1 MFTPAELTLPQGATW
16 PSIRSS
22 AAWYARWKPFII
34 EVSALVL
41 AISASMILG
50 MLSFCGMLAL
60 WPLGIIRACI
70 SFVLAIAYEGE
81 IYLQNIRGSLEKL
94 TTPGIE
100 EYERQMTGL
109 YLQEKLARFDHNRN
123 RLLITEPTDEDKIR
137 VCQFNEVLII
147 RNAHDYQMGFRN
159 QSGVYEQ
166 KSIDINQTE
175 FLKSY
180 SSEQFIENQAHNQ
193 YIHAVYQKLYGSDAV
208 ERSRENYPLLIS
220 IYLSQREHVEQWTN
234 YLRTQPFNEEHQNIL
249 NRLNEHVQALEK
261 TMIEHLFHQNTPV
274 IDIEPVLGF
283 KNPNIPM
290 INSSFDFRTMH
301 LTNQPIEG
309 IDFDNLPVG
318 LEQFNKKKLKMLSK
332 YHYNFHS
339 NELKKWISAED
350 RQHWRSQL
358 GWHTLYSRLA
368 IAASLFA
375 GIVMG
380 LGTTYLITESFASMP
395 LLAAISLSAFPGII
409 VPLALIAG
417 GAYGLLIYNS
427 MTDMLLNN
435 PFTKFFDRMRANTQN
450 TSLKSKLMLG
460 VTTFLFLLT
469 MLLTYC
475 TIGTWLTIFHQHKP
489 LFALMS
495 LLPKVILNI
504 IIPAFIGLSILPF
517 SIQSIANTLDNIEED
532 PSFNHFIDLWAKGNL
547 FNTIWEAIPKNA
559 AQRDTLLWKYLIPKF
574 LGVSA
579 EEFAQETIEQ
589 KWNPY
594 RILLRLLF
602 EPLEKLLFT
611 GHLYSAAVT
620 GDQVEGLSKFWSLVI
635 NGGFELVEDYDYLY
649 PNHVHRRDAS
659 AMVKNSFQGSDDHN
673 HDNTIP
679 LRLLKYLFDP
689 LIRRAAQWDYDYDA
703 APIENRRSVQ
713 QRYETLQ
720 GLKPHTA
727 APNIP
732 KYRTQANHKLFLFK
746 SGMATS
752 VPLKDLCCTQVAMPT
767 L

>member
-1 MFTPAELTLPQGATW
+1 MFAPIEQIPGLTTPPRSTW
-16 PSIRSS
+16 PSIGTYS
-22 AAWYARWKPFII
+22 ALYARWKPVII

-60 WPLGIIRACI
+60 WPLSIGRACI

-81 IYLQNIRGSLEKL
+81 IYLQNLRGSLEKL
-94 TTPGIE
+94 ATPGVE

-109 YLQEKLARFDHNRN
+109 YLQEKLAQFDHNRN
-123 RLLITEPTDEDKIR
+123 RFLPTEPTEEDKIR

-147 RNAHDYQMGFRN
+147 QNEYGYHMGFRN
-159 QSGVYEQ
+159 QQGVYEQ
-166 KSIDINQTE
+166 KSIDINQTG

-180 SSEQFIENQAHNQ
+180 TSEQFIENQAHNQ
-193 YIHAVYQKLYGSDAV
+193 KIHSLYQKLYGSDTV
-208 ERSRENYPLLIS
+208 ERCRENYPLLIS
-220 IYLSQREHVEQWTN
+220 MYLSQLEHVEQWTN
-234 YLRTQPFNEEHQNIL
+234 YVRTQPFNEDHQNIL

-261 TMIEHLFHQNTPV
+261 TITTHLFHPETPV
-274 IDIEPVLGF
+274 ATVTPVF
-283 KNPNIPM
+283 SIIPEKPFVFCNFDFATM
-290 INSSFDFRTMH
+290 QLHQSFHRKKSSFLSLDTLDETTR
-301 LTNQPIEG
+301 E
-309 IDFDNLPVG
+309 NL
-318 LEQFNKKKLKMLSK
+318 LDLNHKFHNNKLQQ
-332 YHYNFHS
+332 
-339 NELKKWISAED
+339 WISAQD

-380 LGTTYLITESFASMP
+380 LGTTYLITESFASIP

-409 VPLALIAG
+409 VPLALVAG

-427 MTDMLLNN
+427 MTEMLLNN

-450 TSLKSKLMLG
+450 SSLKSKLMLG
-460 VTTFLFLLT
+460 VTFFLFLLT

-495 LLPKVILNI
+495 LLPKVILNM

-532 PSFNHFIDLWAKGNL
+532 PSFNHFIALWASGRV
-547 FNTIWEAIPKNA
+547 FNSLWEAIPKNA
-559 AQRDTLLWKYLIPKF
+559 AQRDALLWKYLIPKF
-574 LGVSA
+574 LGISA
-579 EEFAQETIEQ
+579 EEFANETIEQ

-620 GDQVEGLSKFWSLVI
+620 GDQVEGLSKFWSLFI
-635 NGGFELVEDYDYLY
+635 NGGFELLEDYDYLY
-649 PNHVHRRDAS
+649 PNHAHRRDAT
-659 AMVKNSFQGSDDHN
+659 AMVKNRFQGSDDHN

-689 LIRRAAQWDYDYDA
+689 LIRRAAQWDYDHDA
-703 APIENRRSVQ
+703 TPIENRRSVQ
-713 QRYETLQ
+713 QRYEALQ
-720 GLKPHTA
+720 GLQPLIA
-727 APNIP
+727 APKIP
-732 KYRTQANHKLFLFK
+732 EYRTQPNHHLFLFK

-752 VPLKDLCCTQVAMPT
+752 VPLKDLCCAPVAMPR